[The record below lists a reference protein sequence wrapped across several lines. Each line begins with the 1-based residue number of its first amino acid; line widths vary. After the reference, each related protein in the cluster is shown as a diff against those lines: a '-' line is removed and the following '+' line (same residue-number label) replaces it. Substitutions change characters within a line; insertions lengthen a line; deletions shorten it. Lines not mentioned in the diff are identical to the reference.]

1 MADKRIIH
9 GDEIK
14 RPSKNII
21 EKFKD
26 ISSAS
31 VAGKLS
37 HGFGIKDPFIQGPR
51 TFTPGKRV
59 VGPALTLQFMPKRED
74 VYPEGEYVEPE
85 KQLHR
90 HALYHTKPGD
100 IIVVD
105 ARGSMKSGV
114 FGNMM
119 LTYFYGAGGLGAII
133 DGCIRDFGESKDIGL
148 GLWLKGVTPNYH
160 TQTEIFPFAVNVPI
174 ACGDTF
180 VAPGDLIVAD
190 DDGAA
195 VIPQQHIEEFSGSIG
210 EYHEWEE
217 FSRIQLEKG
226 GDLRRYYPL
235 SDEARPEY
243 EAWKKKNSNKK

>member
-21 EKFKD
+21 DKFKD
-26 ISSAS
+26 IGSAS

-148 GLWLKGVTPNYH
+148 GLWLKGVTPI
-160 TQTEIFPFAVNVPI
+160 TILRQK
-174 ACGDTF
+174 
-180 VAPGDLIVAD
+180 
-190 DDGAA
+190 
-195 VIPQQHIEEFSGSIG
+195 FSLCCKCANCLWR
-210 EYHEWEE
+210 HFCCTWR
-217 FSRIQLEKG
+217 FDCCR
-226 GDLRRYYPL
+226 
-235 SDEARPEY
+235 
-243 EAWKKKNSNKK
+243 